1 MVKPWAQ
8 MSISEKL
15 SWLQQELREI
25 LRQEGHTCKD
35 AEEALLSRPD
45 QQALEEH
52 GASKRTG

>member
-15 SWLQQELREI
+15 SRLQQELAEI
-25 LRQEGHTCKD
+25 LRQEGYTRGD

-45 QQALEEH
+45 RQALDEH
-52 GASKRTG
+52 VQN